1 MKTTTVKPS
10 APKWYVIDAEGQSLG
25 KIAVKAATILRGKH
39 KATFSPHQ
47 LCGDH
52 VIVINAGKIKLPP
65 KKGLRK
71 MYHRHTGFPGN
82 MKHANLNQMLEKK
95 PEYVIE
101 NAVKGM
107 LEANR
112 LRQQI
117 VKRLHVTT
125 ASEHDHAAQQPVLI
139 SLTHTKFSA

>member
-1 MKTTTVKPS
+1 MKTSTIKPS
-10 APKWYVIDAEGQSLG
+10 APAWHLIDADGQTIG
-25 KIAVKAATILRGKH
+25 KVAVKIATVLRGKH
-39 KATFSPHQ
+39 KVTFSPHQ

-52 VIVINAGKIKLPP
+52 VVVINAEKLKLPP

-82 MKHANLNQMLEKK
+82 MKHVSLTQMLEKK

-107 LEANR
+107 LEDTR
-112 LRQQI
+112 LRQQML
-117 VKRLHVTT
+117 KRLHVF
-125 ASEHDHAAQQPVLI
+125 ARPDHPFEAQKPVPLAL
-139 SLTHTKFSA
+139 SRSK